1 MKPIATPTNVG
12 RAAPPKAVRSATRLG
27 ALAVAITAVVSSTAT
42 AQPAGSGA
50 QPGPDAGSGSA
61 APAKQPAAPTVVEVD
76 CAKAEKGIDGS
87 KIVAT
92 ITTAADAKEYTPK
105 NAAIQVYDIV
115 KFVMSPGYDVAPDED
130 LGLAVADGGTRC
142 LQFTKPGDWKF
153 HTTRTV
159 EPAPAAGSAGSAAP
173 PAEPKPLAGSVTV
186 AKPQVMEVDCAKAQ
200 ALPNGAGGHGPIAT
214 ITSNG
219 SSFTPALQR
228 VTVNDVVKF
237 QMPAGANVL
246 PNTTLSDA
254 GLRVAAG
261 RTVCLQFNG
270 PGPGAGGEFK
280 FHSEPAG
287 YQGSIYAKYWF
298 DLLAERPIQEYNNFW
313 LPKAVN
319 LAADESDTMYI
330 AVLAL
335 SIFFFFAIAAC
346 VVYFVWKYRHRPGH
360 KAQPSPAHN
369 DALEITWTVIP
380 TIICVFLFYYGWRT
394 YIHVVTPPTK
404 AVEINVQAWRWNWE
418 FKHANG
424 VTDSDLHV
432 PVNTPVRLVMTS
444 RDVLHSFYAPVMRVK
459 QDIIPRRYTYAWFFP
474 TKPGTYRL
482 TCAEYCGT
490 NHSRM
495 AHTEAIPPDLPDG
508 RFAVV
513 VVHEPG
519 GYEKYLADKQAS
531 QMSMPP
537 KDLGRMLYEKKGC
550 VQCHT
555 IDGTPRVGP
564 TFLQKDWGK
573 NILMNDGS
581 QVKMDEN
588 YVRESLMAPQAKAR
602 PGYPPT
608 MPSFEGQLKDK
619 EIDGIIAFL
628 KSLKE

>member
-1 MKPIATPTNVG
+1 MKRIARPTSKRLFGVAG
-12 RAAPPKAVRSATRLG
+12 VLAAAV
-27 ALAVAITAVVSSTAT
+27 LAVWASPSAT
-42 AQPAGSGA
+42 AQPAGSGS
-50 QPGPDAGSGSA
+50 DAGSAAGSA
-61 APAKQPAAPTVVEVD
+61 AEPKQPASPTVFEVD

-92 ITTAADAKEYTPK
+92 ITTATDAKEYSPK
-105 NAAIQVYDIV
+105 EATIEQYDIV
-115 KFVMSPGYDVAPDED
+115 KFVMSPGFDVVPEED
-130 LGLAVADGGTRC
+130 LGLAVPEGGTRC
-142 LQFTKPGDWKF
+142 LQFIKPGNWKF
-153 HTTRTV
+153 HTTKLV
-159 EPAPAAGSAGSAAP
+159 EPPPAPPPAPGSGSAAGSAAP
-173 PAEPKPLAGSVTV
+173 PPEPKPLEGQVTV
-186 AKPQVMEVDCAKAQ
+186 KKSNVSEVPCAKAAQ
-200 ALPNGAGGHGPIAT
+200 FKNSANGTGPIAT

-219 SSFTPALQR
+219 SAFAPALQR
-228 VTVNDVVKF
+228 VTVGDVVRF
-237 QMPAGANVL
+237 EMPAGTNIL
-246 PNTTLSDA
+246 PNATLSDPA
-254 GLRVAAG
+254 LRVPAG
-261 RTVCLQFNG
+261 KTVCLQFDG

-280 FHSEPAG
+280 FHSEPSG
-287 YQGSIYAKYWF
+287 IQGQIFAKYWF
-298 DLLAERPIQEYNNFW
+298 DLLTERPIQEYNNFW

-330 AVLAL
+330 AVLGL
-335 SIFFFFAIAAC
+335 SIFFFFAIAAA
-346 VVYFVWKYRHRPGH
+346 VVYLVVKYRHRPGH

-369 DALEITWTVIP
+369 DALEITWTIIP

-404 AVEINVQAWRWNWE
+404 AVEINLQAWRWNWE

-519 GYEKYLADKQAS
+519 MYEKYLADKQAS
-531 QMSMPP
+531 QMNMAPAA
-537 KDLGRMLYEKKGC
+537 LGRLMYEKKGC
-550 VQCHT
+550 TQCHT
-555 IDGTPRVGP
+555 IDGTPKVGP

-573 NILMNDGS
+573 NITMNDGS

-602 PGYPPT
+602 PGYPPS
-608 MPSFEGQLKDK
+608 MPSFEGQLKEK
-619 EIDGIIAFL
+619 EIEGIIAFL